1 MKSFMSGVLALA
13 IFWWIAS
20 SKGPL
25 AIAGLAALFNLSPP
39 AFITLAVIL
48 AITLFIN

>member
-1 MKSFMSGVLALA
+1 MKPFLSGVLAFA

-20 SKGPL
+20 SNGPL
-25 AIAGLAALFNLSPP
+25 AIVGLAALFNLSPA

-48 AITLFIN
+48 AILISIN

>member
-1 MKSFMSGVLALA
+1 MKPFLSGVLAFA

-25 AIAGLAALFNLSPP
+25 AIAGLAALFNLSPS
-39 AFITLAVIL
+39 AFITLSVIL
-48 AITLFIN
+48 AILISIN

>member
-1 MKSFMSGVLALA
+1 MKPFISGVLAFTILW
-13 IFWWIAS
+13 FIAS

-48 AITLFIN
+48 AILISIN

>member
-1 MKSFMSGVLALA
+1 MKPFLSGVLAFA

-25 AIAGLAALFNLSPP
+25 AIAGLAALFNLNPS

-48 AITLFIN
+48 AIPISIN